1 MVKMGKLYHE
11 EIKERFLSTYDNE
24 QTRQTIRNVFF
35 NTELIESVLNK
46 DIYDFSLEELGK
58 AIENTRPFNANVARS
73 NGRFLSQYI
82 SWAIEPPERLRKNTI
97 NPLKGVLP
105 EWYDNFVDKSRKI
118 HYSFNEFLELLED
131 PSLHNNQDKALLFTL
146 FEGISGEQFSQIR
159 DLQESDIDFENKT
172 VYIKERDYTM
182 QVSDECIK
190 YLEKACNEKTYY
202 NFNSK
207 TNDFNERDLLNSPF
221 VFKTT
226 RSPRSSEG
234 QPVGMSMLYTRMHTI
249 KDLLGIEILTPN
261 SLRQSGMIY
270 ESVKQFEQ
278 HGVIRY
284 EQFAV
289 VGEKYD
295 YSKIFTDQYEYY
307 NTHLMTDFI
316 NQENIKDLYN
326 IDVIIQKR

>member
-1 MVKMGKLYHE
+1 MVKMGKLYNE
-11 EIKERFLSTYDNE
+11 EIKERFLSTYENT
-24 QTRQTIRNVFF
+24 QTQQTIRNVFF

-82 SWAIEPPERLRKNTI
+82 SWSIEPPERLRKNTI

-105 EWYDNFVDKSRKI
+105 EWYDNFVDKTRKI

-131 PSLHNNQDKALLFTL
+131 PSLHNNQDKALLFLL
-146 FEGISGEQFSQIR
+146 FEGVSGEQFSQIR

-182 QVSDECIK
+182 KVSDECIK

-202 NFNSK
+202 NFNQK
-207 TNDFNERDLLNSPF
+207 TDSFNERELLISPF

-249 KDLLGIEILTPN
+249 KNLLQIDTLTPN
-261 SLRQSGMIY
+261 TIKQSGVIWY
-270 ESVKQFEQ
+270 CLQESKKD
-278 HGVIRY
+278 GVLGY
-284 EQFAV
+284 DQFAK

-295 YSKIFTDQYEYY
+295 LSKISNNGYEYF
-307 NTHLMTDFI
+307 NTFLLREYVKEST
-316 NQENIKDLYN
+316 IKDLYG